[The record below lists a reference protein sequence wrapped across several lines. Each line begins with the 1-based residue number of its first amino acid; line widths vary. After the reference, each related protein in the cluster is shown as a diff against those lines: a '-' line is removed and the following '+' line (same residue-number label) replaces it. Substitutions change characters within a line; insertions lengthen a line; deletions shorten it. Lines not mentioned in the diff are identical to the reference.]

1 MHYYHPCLIII
12 SLSFLNLR
20 VSSRFSA
27 PLSLLYDCAGPVMQ
41 CSEAFTELVQK
52 CIWKKTRMIAAN
64 IARIE
69 MGPILQ
75 ICNDFFN
82 SYPRNYWKNKPNDK
96 PLRTVK
102 TVVVTL
108 VQQAPERVS
117 FILRIHCIYEL
128 ETFQPSPK

>member
-1 MHYYHPCLIII
+1 MIAIIPAECEI
-12 SLSFLNLR
+12 VIFPHFAIVTSACVFC
-20 VSSRFSA
+20 FSA

-69 MGPILQ
+69 MGPILL

-117 FILRIHCIYEL
+117 FILRIYRRL
-128 ETFQPSPK
+128 PN